1 MIETTKV
8 IIKQME
14 RVNQQGRDLYILL
27 GHNYDTLD
35 VSRSDDG
42 MTGFR
47 DFINSQTD
55 IAAWSPLIPDH

>member
-1 MIETTKV
+1 MK
-8 IIKQME
+8 